1 MRSSS
6 LNFASYLDKSE
17 VEILKMRC
25 LLALLA
31 IRAIFGLAETCDPQA
46 YEDGNPY
53 GLEETNDPNVMS
65 KLNEYLVDNL
75 CIKYSDGTEQNI
87 KEQCKDVCIPSQS
100 ASEGQAVVSSH
111 SCIFGDNPWYDTS
124 NMTPLLCGA
133 DEAFKGML
141 CSGFVKLTD

>member
-1 MRSSS
+1 
-6 LNFASYLDKSE
+6 
-17 VEILKMRC
+17 MRC

-31 IRAIFGLAETCDPQA
+31 IRAILGLAQTCDPQA

-65 KLNEYLVDNL
+65 QLNDYLVDNL

-100 ASEGQAVVSSH
+100 ASEGQAVVSSQ
-111 SCIFGDNPWYDTS
+111 SCIFGDTPWYDTS

-133 DEAFKGML
+133 DEALNGML
-141 CSGFVKLTD
+141 CFGFAKLTD

>member
-1 MRSSS
+1 
-6 LNFASYLDKSE
+6 
-17 VEILKMRC
+17 MRC

-31 IRAIFGLAETCDPQA
+31 IRAILGLAQTCDPQA

-65 KLNEYLVDNL
+65 QLNDYLVDNL

-100 ASEGQAVVSSH
+100 ASEGQAVVSSQ

-133 DEAFKGML
+133 HEALNGML
-141 CSGFVKLTD
+141 CFGFAKLTD

>member
-1 MRSSS
+1 MRRSS
-6 LNFASYLDKSE
+6 LNFTLYLDKSE
-17 VEILKMRC
+17 VEIPKMRC

-87 KEQCKDVCIPSQS
+87 KEQCKDVCIPRQS